1 MKTKLAKATCIAAK
15 ILEAVCA
22 LAALGYAAAFVLSI
36 ARADAAANFAK
47 TLALRNHG
55 ELSVQGFDINI
66 LNGDAVIA
74 GSVAF
79 FALAGILSFAVRTM
93 MFRNVALILKTAAG
107 KTSFSKGE
115 TPFQKDIVRM
125 VREIGVFYILIP
137 AFQIFVCATC
147 RAVLGKIE
155 LAVHAECAI
164 AGFVILA
171 LSQIF
176 SYGEKLESEVEG
188 LI

>member
-1 MKTKLAKATCIAAK
+1 MKTKLTKATCIAAE
-15 ILEAVCA
+15 ILEAICA

-36 ARADAAANFAK
+36 ARADLAANFAK
-47 TLALRNHG
+47 MLALHNRG

-66 LNGDAVIA
+66 LDGDAVIGGA
-74 GSVAF
+74 VIV
-79 FALAGILSFAVRTM
+79 FALAGIFSFAVRTM

-125 VREIGVFYILIP
+125 VREIGIFYILIP
-137 AFQIFVCATC
+137 ALQIAMCVVC
-147 RAVLGKIE
+147 RALFGEIDVG
-155 LAVHAECAI
+155 VHAECAV

-171 LSQIF
+171 LSRIF

>member
-1 MKTKLAKATCIAAK
+1 MKTKLTKATCIAAK
-15 ILEAVCA
+15 ILEVICA
-22 LAALGYAAAFVLSI
+22 LATLDYVAFFVLSLV
-36 ARADAAANFAK
+36 RADLASKLAK
-47 TLALRNHG
+47 MLAVQNHG

-66 LNGDAVIA
+66 LNGDSVIA

-79 FALAGILSFAVRTM
+79 FALAGILSFAIRTM
-93 MFRNVALILKTAAG
+93 MFRNVELILKTAAG

-147 RAVLGKIE
+147 RAVLGEIE
-155 LAVHAECAI
+155 LGVHAECAI

-171 LSQIF
+171 LSHIF

>member
-1 MKTKLAKATCIAAK
+1 MKTKLTKATFIAAK
-15 ILEAVCA
+15 ILEVICA
-22 LAALGYAAAFVLSI
+22 LATVDYVVLFVLSI
-36 ARADAAANFAK
+36 ARSDLAARFAK
-47 TLALRNHG
+47 MLAVQNHG

-66 LNGDAVIA
+66 LNGETVIS
-74 GSVAF
+74 GTVAF
-79 FALAGILSFAVRTM
+79 FALAGIFSFAIRTM

-125 VREIGVFYILIP
+125 VREIGIFYMLIP
-137 AFQIFVCATC
+137 AVQIVVCVIC
-147 RAVLGKIE
+147 RLLLGEIE
-155 LAVHAECAI
+155 LDVHAECAI
-164 AGFVILA
+164 AGFVILS